1 MSDKTYAL
9 ELIEVCKN
17 FSGIQASQSI
27 NIKVEEGQIYG
38 IIGPNG
44 AGKTTLF
51 NLITGVYAP
60 TSGSIRLFNQEIAGK
75 ETHEI
80 ARLGIGRTFQNIRLF
95 GDLSVFTNVLTAY
108 QQNLTYSFFDGI
120 FKTKKFREQEKK
132 AREVCLDALRR
143 VGLYELR
150 DQHANKL
157 PYGQQRRLEIVR
169 ALVTGAKVILLDEP
183 AAGMN
188 EEESAELSRIIKG
201 IRRDFDVTFV
211 IIDHHM
217 DVIMDVCEMISVI
230 NFGKMLTTGT
240 AEEIQ
245 SNQDVIDA
253 YLGVNDDAED

>member
-1 MSDKTYAL
+1 MSFAT
-9 ELIEVCKN
+9 
-17 FSGIQASQSI
+17 
-27 NIKVEEGQIYG
+27 
-38 IIGPNG
+38 
-44 AGKTTLF
+44 
-51 NLITGVYAP
+51 
-60 TSGSIRLFNQEIAGK
+60 
-75 ETHEI
+75 
-80 ARLGIGRTFQNIRLF
+80 
-95 GDLSVFTNVLTAY
+95 
-108 QQNLTYSFFDGI
+108 
-120 FKTKKFREQEKK
+120 
-132 AREVCLDALRR
+132 
-143 VGLYELR
+143 
-150 DQHANKL
+150 KL